1 MGALASAPASA
12 RARDAPATAR
22 DVPSHR
28 TSQLVIHPR
37 HALGVAPRE
46 LSIIDRLPDD
56 VVGLVLDR
64 LSGADL
70 ARAECVS
77 KRMRELARRDDDC
90 RWRDA
95 LARDF
100 GPTFAPVPDASVPT
114 GAMKLEY
121 VRVRETLRAIVT
133 GRSAR
138 DGSVAPT
145 PALGTRIFV

>member
-1 MGALASAPASA
+1 M
-12 RARDAPATAR
+12 
-22 DVPSHR
+22 
-28 TSQLVIHPR
+28 IHPR

-77 KRMRELARRDDDC
+77 KRMRELARRDDDR
-90 RWRDA
+90 RWRA
-95 LARDF
+95 SLARDF